1 MAAKTD
7 FTEQEWDALQKGV
20 TGAGMF
26 VSLADPGFFDSFKEV
41 GALTK
46 HLAEAQTKSTNPLI
60 GEIAKVRGT
69 GFGLASTPQEIETQ
83 TVEALKSS
91 MSTLTAKAP
100 DDAQAYRDFVLEV
113 AKSVGEAAKGTTPSE
128 NDAIQKIDAALAT
141 S

>member
-60 GEIAKVRGT
+60 GEIAKIRGT

-91 MSTLTAKAP
+91 MSTLKAKAP